1 MSNLDQ
7 TNFNKIFLHITPKG
21 AALTGTMKAVVL
33 TATERLEL
41 KEVPVPKPGPGQ
53 VLIRP
58 ESTAVC
64 RSDVSGYLGH
74 HPMIQPPRIMGHEV
88 SGTVEEVG
96 PGVERWKTRDP
107 VVVET
112 FFYSCGTCPG
122 CRAGRYNVC
131 NKVKV
136 IGHNVEGAFAEYVL
150 ANASFIYEKPGE
162 ITFDEAA
169 LTEPLSVGVH
179 AIRRCGIGAGDFVVV
194 VGAGA
199 IGLMALQVAKAS
211 GAEVLIADL
220 IDRKLKL
227 AEQLGADYTVNAS
240 ERNTVE
246 AVREITGGEMA
257 PFVLE
262 AVGRPETL
270 KQMVELACGGATL
283 MPIGFTG
290 NDLDEINLS
299 KITLAE
305 MDVLGILG
313 FCRDFP
319 TSLNLMKRKLVDMK
333 SLMTQRYPLSDVEK
347 AIKFAIK
354 NPSQVVRSIIHP
366 QE

>member
-1 MSNLDQ
+1 M
-7 TNFNKIFLHITPKG
+7 KE
-21 AALTGTMKAVVL
+21 TMRAVVL
-33 TATERLEL
+33 TAPKKLEL
-41 KEVPVPKPGPGQ
+41 QQVPVPEPQAGQ
-53 VLIRP
+53 VLIKP

-64 RSDVSGYLGH
+64 RSDVSGYLNK

-88 SGTVEEVG
+88 SGIVVKVG
-96 PGVERWKTRDP
+96 SGVTRWKNGDH
-107 VVVET
+107 VIVET

-131 NKVKV
+131 NDVQI
-136 IGHNVEGAFAEYVL
+136 IGHNVDGAFGEYAL
-150 ANASFIYEKPGE
+150 ANASFIYEKPDE
-162 ITFDEAA
+162 VTFDEAA

-179 AIRRCGIGAGDFVVV
+179 AIKRCGIGVGDFVVIL
-194 VGAGA
+194 GAGA

-220 IDRKLKL
+220 VEKKLEL
-227 AEQLGADYTVNAS
+227 AKKLGADHLVNAG
-240 ERNTVE
+240 ERDTVE
-246 AVREITGGEMA
+246 AVREVTDGDMA

-262 AVGRPETL
+262 AVGRPETI
-270 KQMVELACGGATL
+270 KQMVDLASSGGTL

-290 NDLDEINLS
+290 RDLDEINLS

-305 MDVLGILG
+305 MDLLGILG

-319 TSLNLMKRKLVDMK
+319 TSIKLMKRKLVDME
-333 SLMTQRYPLSDVEK
+333 SLITQRYPLSQVED
-347 AIKFAIK
+347 AIKLAIEK
-354 NPSQVVRSIIHP
+354 PNEVIRAIIHP